1 MLTLALQ
8 VLSSTVILMIGA
20 IQLCMFITAI
30 LSLVS
35 PPTGNVGPIRGFLMT
50 VSDYVTYPVRRFLE
64 RFEWA
69 RRSPIDLSFL
79 ITYLLLSLL
88 STILSLL

>member
-1 MLTLALQ
+1 LILVLQ

-20 IQLCMFITAI
+20 IQLCMFISAI
-30 LSLVS
+30 LSFLS
-35 PPTGNVGPIRGFLMT
+35 PPTGDVGPIRGFIMT
-50 VSDYVTYPVRRFLE
+50 VTDYATYPVRVLLD

-69 RRSPIDLSFL
+69 RRTPIDLSFL

>member
-1 MLTLALQ
+1 MILVLQ
-8 VLSSTVILMIGA
+8 VLSSTFILMIGA
-20 IQLCMFITAI
+20 IQLCMFISAI
-30 LSLVS
+30 LSFLS
-35 PPTGNVGPIRGFLMT
+35 PPTGDVGPIRGFIMT
-50 VSDYVTYPVRRFLE
+50 VTDYVTYPVRVLLD

-69 RRSPIDLSFL
+69 RRTPIDLSFL

>member
-1 MLTLALQ
+1 MILVLQ
-8 VLSSTVILMIGA
+8 VLSSTVILLIGA
-20 IQLCMFITAI
+20 IQLCMFISAI
-30 LSLVS
+30 LSFLS
-35 PPTGNVGPIRGFLMT
+35 PPTGDVGPIRGFIMT
-50 VSDYVTYPVRRFLE
+50 VTDYVTYPVRVLLD

-69 RRSPIDLSFL
+69 RRTPIDLSFL

>member
-1 MLTLALQ
+1 MILVLQ

-20 IQLCMFITAI
+20 IQLCMFISAI
-30 LSLVS
+30 LSFLS
-35 PPTGNVGPIRGFLMT
+35 PPTGDVGPIRGFIMT
-50 VSDYVTYPVRRFLE
+50 VTDYVTYPVRVLLD

-69 RRSPIDLSFL
+69 RRTPIDLSFL

>member
-1 MLTLALQ
+1 MGIVLQ
-8 VLSSTVILMIGA
+8 VLSNTVILMIGA

-30 LSLVS
+30 LSFLS
-35 PPTGNVGPIRGFLMT
+35 PPTGDVGPFRGFLMT
-50 VSDYVTYPVRRFLE
+50 VTDYVTYPVRCLLD

-69 RRSPIDLSFL
+69 RRTPIDLSFL
-79 ITYLLLSLL
+79 ITYLLLSFL